1 MGWLL
6 HDKTHVWA
14 PAWEA
19 WLTLAGLVFFAW
31 PCPSLCHS
39 WHLPASPP
47 SDPVHALVSWHVAG
61 LFALAS
67 RPCERHILTTLREG
81 SSQRGSDGRGVGG
94 GGGVCVEVETMNW
107 GGWGGGTMGS
117 WKSSVLC
124 MFVIMCSW
132 YIWMC
137 DIAAWSKGN
146 MPHCNCFWGMACTG
160 RSLRVYRPPRR
171 PLRVPEEKG
180 AGVSWQCVEISVVPA
195 DVIQQMLTQTF
206 LSVHI
211 RSPAK
216 VHPLCAE
223 RVYKYRLGQRD
234 RTDTNLQNG
243 VHANFKGFSHTHCGA
258 WADSAHMPM
267 TREGV
272 KLIEN
277 NLIALQNQ
285 KLQTLKVK
293 SYIKNSHSAT
303 GHRTLHWTRTS

>member
-1 MGWLL
+1 MTRHMSGPLREKPGSLL
-6 HDKTHVWA
+6 LGLFSLRDHVPPSVTPGTSRRA
-14 PAWEA
+14 PP
-19 WLTLAGLVFFAW
+19 LTLFM
-31 PCPSLCHS
+31 PSLAGM
-39 WHLPASPP
+39 WLVYLLWPAARVKGTFWPRS
-47 SDPVHALVSWHVAG
+47 
-61 LFALAS
+61 
-67 RPCERHILTTLREG
+67 
-81 SSQRGSDGRGVGG
+81 GRGHLRGG
-94 GGGVCVEVETMNW
+94 AMAEVLVEVVVCAW
-107 GGWGGGTMGS
+107 RWRQWIGGDGGGGTMGS

-137 DIAAWSKGN
+137 DIAVWSKGN

-277 NLIALQNQ
+277 NLITLQNQ